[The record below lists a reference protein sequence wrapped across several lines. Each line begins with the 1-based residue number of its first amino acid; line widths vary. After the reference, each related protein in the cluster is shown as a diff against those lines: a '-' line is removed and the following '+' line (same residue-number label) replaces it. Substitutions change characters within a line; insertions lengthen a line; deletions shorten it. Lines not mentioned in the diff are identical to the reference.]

1 MDSLRALR
9 WPVQIPFLLAALHM
23 AQQFRGVEAEKVAR
37 ECLQLLKGDLREIV
51 EDSEEPLCMV
61 AAVSLDSDTL
71 EHLQVW
77 QQQQFVHL

>member
-1 MDSLRALR
+1 M
-9 WPVQIPFLLAALHM
+9 
-23 AQQFRGVEAEKVAR
+23 AR